1 MKRAQYKGSNHEIS
15 GVVSVVWMLK
25 TSAGVLDL
33 TLLQRSW

>member
-15 GVVSVVWMLK
+15 GAVFLVWMLK

-33 TLLQRSW
+33 TLLRRSW